1 MAYVRILDHQPL
13 SYGWTVGL
21 GEPRQQAC
29 LPVPQ
34 IPAGT
39 TATGGQIQFVEL
51 RNFSLSTS
59 GGRKMVSFTV
69 GGPME
74 DRKRGSF
81 IKRFMDPMGRHSLAR
96 NLCRAL
102 NLGTHPVFIAWGN
115 GQFGI
120 NGTSALDRPE
130 AVGGRGSPAVIY
142 IDENA
147 PDWRG
152 FETIVANP
160 DVGLFH
166 ELIHAFYTQRGAVV
180 DDEEEMERLVIGI
193 GRHLNCPLTENAY
206 REARN
211 LPRRC
216 CWKKEKL

>member
-1 MAYVRILDHQPL
+1 MAYVRILDHQPTG
-13 SYGWTVGL
+13 YGWTAGL
-21 GEPRQQAC
+21 GEPRRQAC

-34 IPAGT
+34 VPAGT
-39 TATGGQIQFVEL
+39 STARAQIQFVEL
-51 RNFSLSTS
+51 RNFQLSTS
-59 GGRKMVSFTV
+59 GGRKAVLFTV

-74 DRKRGSF
+74 HKKRASF
-81 IKRFMDPMGRHSLAR
+81 IKRFMEPMGRYQLSR
-96 NLCRAL
+96 NLCGAL
-102 NLGTHPVFIAWGN
+102 NRGAFPVGIAWGN

-120 NGTSALDRPE
+120 TGTSALDRPQ
-130 AVGGRGSPAVIY
+130 AIGGRGSPAVIY
-142 IDENA
+142 IDENG

-166 ELIHAFYTQRGAVV
+166 ELIHAWYTQRGAVV
-180 DDEEEMERLVIGI
+180 DNEEEMERLVIGI
-193 GRHLNCPLTENAY
+193 GPHLNCPLTENAY